1 MRSTSAKVEKPSF
14 YYTPHPCYRRR
25 CLLLFK
31 RVNLPNIHFEQAFQ
45 PVFPNFTRKVVLS
58 QEIGNTFPKLLVG
71 RLSKNP
77 VQLHTASLLAYKYRC
92 SGLEVIICFYLR
104 IGCIISLIAVR
115 KNLEEC
121 LKDYSIIEER
131 NARNSLPNEYPKSA
145 FIMRSESR
153 DETDADQ
160 NTRHQAQESDENGNL
175 ERRSSTEESSNKELR
190 LTVEKQPSLQTGK
203 DDLPQ
208 AFLSSVHIKENEQIR
223 GYSGD
228 EKPRRRSGVDQ
239 ILALRGNNE
248 KTMEET
254 SQEIDGSH
262 KLKRSEEVSAVH
274 DSDTS
279 QDQTFGKRV
288 DDFRDVTAITK
299 DDSAAMSGE
308 NLTVQD
314 DTTKITS
321 PDGSVPTEQIPNDVN
336 YASSGTHS
344 VAVTEN
350 WNKEHTSIE
359 TKDTSDEGEHHQQ
372 EESENAAN
380 GTEQSQTMIKASTGL
395 DPEKMESSHADIA
408 SENGDR
414 KVATEND
421 KNEQFDQLR
430 ETTLEGN

>member
-1 MRSTSAKVEKPSF
+1 MSK
-14 YYTPHPCYRRR
+14 
-25 CLLLFK
+25 LFN
-31 RVNLPNIHFEQAFQ
+31 RF
-45 PVFPNFTRKVVLS
+45 FPNFTRKVVLS

-92 SGLEVIICFYLR
+92 SGPEVIICFYLR

-208 AFLSSVHIKENEQIR
+208 AFLSSVHIKENEQTR

-262 KLKRSEEVSAVH
+262 KLKRSKEVSAIH

-308 NLTVQD
+308 NLTAQD

-380 GTEQSQTMIKASTGL
+380 GTERSQTMIKASTGL

-408 SENGDR
+408 SENGDG

-430 ETTLEGN
+430 ETTLEEKLTS